1 MMYTQLKGK
10 ILVFFQF
17 LLLGLIIYTGRKI
30 NWTTWQVGLV
40 AAGVIIAIWAILS
53 MRKSKLR
60 INPVPDPSATLVS
73 TGIYK
78 WIRHPMYLSLILIAA
93 GFTGIHDIFFKQI
106 IFLVLIAVLV
116 MKLLFEERL
125 LHKQFPQYEKYCKST
140 WRLIP
145 FIF

>member
-1 MMYTQLKGK
+1 MKYTQLKGN

-17 LLLGLIIYTGRKI
+17 LLLGFIIYTGRKI
-30 NWTTWQVGLV
+30 NWTTWQAGLV
-40 AAGVIIAIWAILS
+40 VAGVFIAIWAILS

-73 TGIYK
+73 SGIYK
-78 WIRHPMYLSLILIAA
+78 WIRHPMYLSLILVAA
-93 GFTGIHDIFFKQI
+93 GFTGIQDIFFKQI
-106 IFLVLIAVLV
+106 IFLLLIAVLV
-116 MKLLFEERL
+116 MKLLFEESL
-125 LHKQFPQYEKYCKST
+125 LHKQFPQYQKYCKST

>member
-1 MMYTQLKGK
+1 MSYIQLKGR
-10 ILVFFQF
+10 ILVIFQF
-17 LLLGLIIYTGRKI
+17 VLLGLIVYKGRKM
-30 NWTTWQVGLV
+30 NWTTWQAGLV
-40 AAGVIIAIWAILS
+40 AAGIFIAIWAVLS

-78 WIRHPMYLSLILIAA
+78 WIRHPMYLSLILIGAA
-93 GFTGIHDIFFKQI
+93 FTGIHNTFFKQI
-106 IFLVLIAVLV
+106 IFLLLIVVLV
-116 MKLLFEERL
+116 VKLLFEEKL

-140 WRLIP
+140 YRLIP